1 MQFVRYS
8 AGGPSC
14 WGLLADGTVYSL
26 ADVPVGSPSLT
37 AFTNESYRRYL
48 GRLVAEGSLPP
59 LSVADVQLH
68 APVPDPGKIVCI
80 GLNYRDHAE
89 EVKEDLPEEPL
100 LFGKAP
106 TAVTDPGTPIR
117 IPPGIEEVDYEVE
130 LGIVIGRTAHRV
142 EAASAGEYVAGY
154 TVFNDVSGR
163 DAQFAD
169 GQWFRGKGFDT
180 FAPMGPALATGEEFD
195 PNATDVRLRV
205 NGETK
210 QDSNTDQF
218 IFDVPE
224 LVEYVSHA
232 MTLEPGD
239 VIPTGTPAGVGI
251 SREPAELLS
260 AGDTVEAE
268 IEGIGTLENPVVDGV

>member
-8 AGGPSC
+8 AGGPSD
-14 WGLLADGTVYSL
+14 WGLLADGTVYPL
-26 ADVPVGSPSLT
+26 VDVPVGTPSLT

-48 GRLVAEGSLPP
+48 GHLTAEDALPGLP
-59 LSVADVQLH
+59 AEDVRLH
-68 APVPDPGKIVCI
+68 APVPDLGKIICI

-89 EVKEDLPEEPL
+89 EVGEDLPEEPL
-100 LFGKAP
+100 LFAKAP
-106 TAVTDPGTPIR
+106 TAVTDPGAPIR

-130 LGIVIGRTAHRV
+130 LGVVIGRTAHRV
-142 EAASAGEYVAGY
+142 EAANAGEYVAGY

-195 PNATDVRLRV
+195 PNATDVTLRV

-251 SREPAELLS
+251 SREPPELLS
-260 AGDTVEAE
+260 PGDTVEAE
-268 IEGIGTLENPVVDGV
+268 VEGIGTLENPVVDGV